1 MLAARPMSIKTDRN
15 FDDLAEKF
23 ARKVYGGL
31 KGDIRLAVIW
41 RDLLAAVPALS
52 DGSSI
57 RVLDIGG
64 GLGQF
69 TIGTAELGHRVTY
82 NDLSAEM
89 LSLAQ
94 AEANKSKVKEKI
106 TWHQGEYQ
114 NLEDQLEGRFD
125 LILCHAMAEWLA
137 QPEQL
142 IARLEP
148 MLAEK
153 GMLSLTFYNQHS
165 LVYRNLI
172 RGNFKV
178 LETPFEAHGGSLT
191 PGTPLDPAL
200 MEEWIADAG
209 LHITSNTGIRVFHD
223 YVTTERGGHRNAA
236 SVIEMELRYSL
247 LEPYKAMG
255 RYIHLLINRG

>member
-1 MLAARPMSIKTDRN
+1 MSIKTDRN

-41 RDLLAAVPALS
+41 RDLLAAVPALTQ
-52 DGSSI
+52 GSPLRI
-57 RVLDIGG
+57 LDTGG

-69 TIGTAELGHRVTY
+69 SIRTAELGHRVTY
-82 NDLSAEM
+82 NDLSAQM

-94 AEANKSKVKEKI
+94 AEAGQAGVEKKI

-114 NLEDQLEGRFD
+114 NLENQLEGPFD
-125 LILCHAMAEWLA
+125 LIFCHAMAEWLA

-148 MLAEK
+148 MLAEN
-153 GMLSLTFYNQHS
+153 GTVSLTFYNQHS

-178 LETPFEAHGGSLT
+178 LENPFEAHGGSLT

-200 MEEWIADAG
+200 MEKWVADAG
-209 LHITSNTGIRVFHD
+209 LHITNNTGIRVFHD
-223 YVTTERGGHRNAA
+223 YVTTDRGGHRDPA
-236 SVIEMELRYSL
+236 SVLEMELKYSL